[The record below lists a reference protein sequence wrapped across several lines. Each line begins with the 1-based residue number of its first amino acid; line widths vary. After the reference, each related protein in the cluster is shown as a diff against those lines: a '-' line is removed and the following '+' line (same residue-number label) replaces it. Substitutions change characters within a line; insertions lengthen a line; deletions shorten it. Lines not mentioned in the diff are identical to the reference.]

1 MYLPKTIKGWILMM
15 REIEC
20 HSIVVLKGF
29 DNLPAEDQEMLI
41 ILDAE
46 ISNHIN
52 EVKSYPINP
61 NNHE

>member
-1 MYLPKTIKGWILMM
+1 MRLPKTIKGWILMM

-20 HSIVVLKGF
+20 NSIVTLKGF
-29 DNLPAEDQEMLI
+29 DDLPIEDQEMLK

-52 EVKSYPINP
+52 EVKSCQN
-61 NNHE
+61 

>member
-1 MYLPKTIKGWILMM
+1 MM

-20 HSIVVLKGF
+20 HSIIILKGF
-29 DNLPAEDQEMLI
+29 GDLPYKDREMLK

-52 EVKSYPINP
+52 EVKSYPRIINP
-61 NNHE
+61 KS